1 MDVGEDID
9 QMTLSTGHV
18 TQPTVTLCV
27 VISKVIGWQSNVQSL
42 ASLSVCVRVFA
53 CRWQRLCVKSSFFSF
68 LFELVCLFVC
78 LFLSVVSD

>member
-53 CRWQRLCVKSSFFSF
+53 CRRLCVKSSFFSF

-78 LFLSVVSD
+78 LFVSVCCE